1 MKYGVV
7 SVLKD
12 NRPRFLIISDIEE
25 IEILPSKYLKHLDQ
39 INTSPNTVK
48 SAAFALSYYYNYLQE
63 QTITEELFGR
73 LKAAVAWKGCKQKD
87 FLISIIEK
95 AIEEVEAEQENA
107 RREKEALASQE
118 EETEEGSEEAEGEPE
133 ETDEEPEE
141 AEGEPEEAEEEPER
155 TGEEG
160 ESEEP
165 EPTEEPK
172 KVLPDGET
180 ENAGAEMN
188 EPETIDED
196 EEPEEAI
203 GA

>member
-1 MKYGVV
+1 MEMKNICGKIPLELHAKVRGEIEQREI
-7 SVLKD
+7 STQE
-12 NRPRFLIISDIEE
+12 FLQQVIEE
-25 IEILPSKYLKHLDQ
+25 QFMEKGVEQ
-39 INTSPNTVK
+39 M
-48 SAAFALSYYYNYLQE
+48 AAR
-63 QTITEELFGR
+63 TIAVQVTEELFGR

-133 ETDEEPEE
+133 EAEEEPEETDEEPEE
-141 AEGEPEEAEEEPER
+141 AEGEPEEEPER

-165 EPTEEPK
+165 EPTEESK

-180 ENAGAEMN
+180 ENVGAEMN
-188 EPETIDED
+188 EPGTIDED

>member
-1 MKYGVV
+1 MEMKNICGKIPLELHAKVRGEIEQREI
-7 SVLKD
+7 STQE
-12 NRPRFLIISDIEE
+12 FLQQVIEE
-25 IEILPSKYLKHLDQ
+25 HFMEKGVEQ
-39 INTSPNTVK
+39 M
-48 SAAFALSYYYNYLQE
+48 AAR
-63 QTITEELFGR
+63 TIAVQVTEELFGR

-133 ETDEEPEE
+133 EAEEEPEETDEEPEE
-141 AEGEPEEAEEEPER
+141 AEGDPEEEPER

-188 EPETIDED
+188 EPGTIDED

>member
-1 MKYGVV
+1 MEMKNICGKIPLELHAKVRGEIEQREI
-7 SVLKD
+7 STQE
-12 NRPRFLIISDIEE
+12 FLQQVIEE
-25 IEILPSKYLKHLDQ
+25 HFMEKGVEQ
-39 INTSPNTVK
+39 M
-48 SAAFALSYYYNYLQE
+48 AAR
-63 QTITEELFGR
+63 TIAVQVTEELFGR

-133 ETDEEPEE
+133 E
-141 AEGEPEEAEEEPER
+141 AEEEPER

-165 EPTEEPK
+165 EPTEESK

-180 ENAGAEMN
+180 ENVGAEMN
-188 EPETIDED
+188 EPGTIDED

>member
-1 MKYGVV
+1 MEMKNICGKIPLELHAKVRGEIEQREI
-7 SVLKD
+7 STQE
-12 NRPRFLIISDIEE
+12 FLQQVIEE
-25 IEILPSKYLKHLDQ
+25 HFMEKGVDQ
-39 INTSPNTVK
+39 M
-48 SAAFALSYYYNYLQE
+48 AAR
-63 QTITEELFGR
+63 TIAVQVTEELFGR
-73 LKAAVAWKGCKQKD
+73 LKAVVAWKGCKQKD

-133 ETDEEPEE
+133 EAEEEPEE
-141 AEGEPEEAEEEPER
+141 TEEEPER

-165 EPTEEPK
+165 EPTEESK

-180 ENAGAEMN
+180 ENVGAEMN
-188 EPETIDED
+188 EPGTIDED